1 MTESK
6 NMRIHLRA
14 LQEKD
19 APFMLEWMQEP
30 SIACFFRFDASKMT
44 AESCRAFIENANK
57 DENSRHY
64 AIADENDE
72 YLGTISLKDI
82 DGVSAEYAVSTR
94 KAAHGT
100 GAAMQATRQ
109 LIDIAFNELKL
120 ERVFLNVLT
129 ENLRAN
135 AFYKKAGFA
144 FEYTEKNAV
153 EIRGEMKDLNW
164 YAIKAEEYFGGQNG

>member
-1 MTESK
+1 MTGSEI
-6 NMRIHLRA
+6 MQIHLRT

-19 APFMLEWMQEP
+19 APLMLEWMQEP

-44 AESCRAFIENANK
+44 EQSCKAFIESSNSYAN
-57 DENSRHY
+57 SHHY

-72 YLGTISLKDI
+72 YLGTISLKNI
-82 DGVSAEYAVSTR
+82 DGKSAEYAISTR
-94 KAAHGT
+94 KCAHGT
-100 GAAMQATRQ
+100 GAAEQATKQ
-109 LIDIAFNELKL
+109 IFEIAFNRLKL

-129 ENLRAN
+129 DNMRAN
-135 AFYKKAGFA
+135 AFYKKIGFA

-164 YAIKAEEYFGGQNG
+164 YVINKKDYSEN

>member
-1 MTESK
+1 MTESR
-6 NMRIHLRA
+6 NMNIHLRA

-19 APFMLEWMQEP
+19 APLMLEWMQEP

-44 AESCRAFIENANK
+44 EQSCKLFIESANK
-57 DENSRHY
+57 DEHSRHY

-82 DGVSAEYAVSTR
+82 GDTSAEYAISTR
-94 KAAHGT
+94 KCAHGT
-100 GAAMQATRQ
+100 GAAAQATQ
-109 LIDIAFNELKL
+109 ALLDIAFNELKL

-129 ENLRAN
+129 ENFRAN
-135 AFYKKAGFA
+135 AFYKKAGFT

-164 YAIKAEEYFGGQNG
+164 YVINKKDYSEN

>member
-1 MTESK
+1 MQ
-6 NMRIHLRA
+6 IHLRA

-19 APFMLEWMQEP
+19 APLMLEWMQEP

-44 AESCRAFIENANK
+44 EQSCKSFIESANK
-57 DENSRHY
+57 DEHSRHY
-64 AIADENDE
+64 AIAGENDE

-82 DGVSAEYAVSTR
+82 GDTSAEYAISTR
-94 KAAHGT
+94 KCAHGT
-100 GAAMQATRQ
+100 GAASQATQ
-109 LIDIAFNELKL
+109 ALFDIAFNELKL

-135 AFYKKAGFA
+135 AFYKKIGFA
-144 FEYTEKNAV
+144 YEYTEKNAV

-164 YAIKAEEYFGGQNG
+164 YVINKKDYSEN